1 MISPIANLPEVHKE
15 FFKYISGKRV
25 IFVGPAPNMIGR
37 GLGEWIDSFDVVVRT
52 NHFPVL
58 MATDKSLAVDYG
70 TKCNVLY
77 TNMQYYH
84 KGMRPLPVD
93 IYKKLGIRWLCMKR
107 CKDVDFRTY
116 RRDFKIRVIQ
126 RASKYVNKL
135 IKSPLMGIIICYD
148 ISEYAPSEF
157 AVAGIDFYVSAG
169 KDYSSYVQN
178 YIPNEIQKVNAEM
191 KIGQGVGHDL
201 RENTQYMA
209 DMYDR
214 GMITMPDFIVEK
226 MREVLK

>member
-1 MISPIANLPEVHKE
+1 MNAPITNTDSVHQ
-15 FFKYISGKRV
+15 KYFDYIYNKRV

-58 MATDKSLAVDYG
+58 MGEDKSLAVDYG
-70 TKCNVLY
+70 TKCHVLY

-84 KGMRPLPVD
+84 KGMRPFRVD
-93 IYKKLGIRWLCMKR
+93 LYKQIGIKWFCMKR
-107 CKDVDFRTY
+107 CKDVDY
-116 RRDFKIRVIQ
+116 RLYHRDFKIRVIQ
-126 RASKYVNKL
+126 KSVKYMTKI
-135 IKSPLMGIIICYD
+135 IKSPLMGNIICYD
-148 ISEYAPSEF
+148 LSECIPGEL
-157 AVAGIDFYVSAG
+157 AVAGIDFYQSSG
-169 KDYSSYVQN
+169 KDYAAYVPN
-178 YIPNEIQKVNAEM
+178 YIPKEIQKVNAEL
-191 KIGQGVGHDL
+191 KIGQGVGHDE